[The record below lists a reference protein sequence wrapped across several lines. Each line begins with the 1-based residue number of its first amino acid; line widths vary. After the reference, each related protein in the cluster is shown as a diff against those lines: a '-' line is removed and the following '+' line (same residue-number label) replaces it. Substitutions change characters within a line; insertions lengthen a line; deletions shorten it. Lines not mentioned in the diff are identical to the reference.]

1 MKNTWRIQKIYR
13 KQLALEM
20 RSRSFGSQK
29 LFTLILQ
36 NSCNKYT
43 STHTTNTTTIA
54 LTMETTLI
62 KATTSTH
69 TTSTTNTTLTMEVTL
84 IKAIIKTP

>member
-1 MKNTWRIQKIYR
+1 
-13 KQLALEM
+13 M
-20 RSRSFGSQK
+20 RSHSFGIQK

-43 STHTTNTTTIA
+43 STHTTNTNTIA
-54 LTMETTLI
+54 FTMETTLI

-69 TTSTTNTTLTMEVTL
+69 TIWYRQVIFNFIFKVM
-84 IKAIIKTP
+84 K

>member
-1 MKNTWRIQKIYR
+1 
-13 KQLALEM
+13 M
-20 RSRSFGSQK
+20 RSCSFGIQK

-36 NSCNKYT
+36 NSCKKYT

-54 LTMETTLI
+54 LTMETTLT

-69 TTSTTNTTLTMEVTL
+69 TTSTTNTTLAMEVTL